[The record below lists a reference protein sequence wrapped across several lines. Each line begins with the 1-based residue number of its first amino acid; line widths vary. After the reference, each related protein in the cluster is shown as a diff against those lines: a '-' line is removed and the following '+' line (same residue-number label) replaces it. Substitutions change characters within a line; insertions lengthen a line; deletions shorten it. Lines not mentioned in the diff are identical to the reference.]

1 MSLATAYGAAGSLA
15 LTLTWVYYSALH
27 RHWHRYCS
35 VFRIAALRGTS
46 RRRETMLHPSLLR
59 KIPIL
64 MLSLVVLVQ
73 AGAAEAAA
81 KKKKKTSPGAATTS
95 QTSAKKASQT
105 SAATASGIAPP
116 PARVAAAN
124 RQLLAYNT
132 AAASQALGEASA
144 EQDVWVAIA
153 RGRILEQEGNY
164 EAAAAELRG
173 ASERGSKNPVPALFL
188 GQTLA
193 YAGKPTA
200 ADEAYAQAE
209 ARSRAL
215 VASNAEDAEAL
226 YYLGLS
232 QQRLK
237 RFGDAAANLERA
249 RELRPEDPL
258 VHFDLGVTRFYQQN
272 WQQASDLLSAALE
285 KNPEIALAY
294 YYRGLAY
301 AKLGRK
307 DLLHGDLDHF
317 VKMAPN
323 APEAA
328 NARQILS
335 SFR

>member
-1 MSLATAYGAAGSLA
+1 
-15 LTLTWVYYSALH
+15 
-27 RHWHRYCS
+27 
-35 VFRIAALRGTS
+35 
-46 RRRETMLHPSLLR
+46 MLHSSLLR

-64 MLSLVVLVQ
+64 MLSLAVLVL
-73 AGAAEAAA
+73 AGAADAAA
-81 KKKKKTSPGAATTS
+81 KKKKKASAGAATTS
-95 QTSAKKASQT
+95 QTSGQKTTTSTKKTPSSSAQG
-105 SAATASGIAPP
+105 SAAAASGIAPP
-116 PARVAAAN
+116 PAKVATAN

-132 AAASQALGEASA
+132 AAARKALGDTPAG
-144 EQDVWVAIA
+144 QDIWVAIA
-153 RGRILEQEGNY
+153 RGRILEQEGDY

-173 ASERGSKNPVPALFL
+173 AVERGSKNPVPALFL
-188 GQTLA
+188 GETLA
-193 YAGKPTA
+193 YAGKA
-200 ADEAYAQAE
+200 AAAEEAYAQAE

-226 YYLGLS
+226 YYLGVS
-232 QQRLK
+232 QQRQK

-249 RELRPEDPL
+249 RTLRPQDPL